1 MSAKLLDTYS
11 KNVIEELGE
20 ENIQDDSL
28 EDSKDLAKYEEEL
41 ARNSLTLSNTQH
53 FQGTNYRPGEYPDYQ
68 DDDFRNTLSAS
79 GRETEG
85 QNLILIKSKEMIE

>member
-1 MSAKLLDTYS
+1 MSAKLLDNYS

-41 ARNSLTLSNTQH
+41 ARNSLTLSNT
-53 FQGTNYRPGEYPDYQ
+53 
-68 DDDFRNTLSAS
+68 
-79 GRETEG
+79 
-85 QNLILIKSKEMIE
+85 